1 MTVAGSSAPAAASSS
16 SASRRQ
22 AGRSNRN
29 NNNNN
34 NNMNNNADAD
44 MTASADTGFSQAHAG
59 EGAAQVKNIEFP
71 RAIAQNLKP
80 AIGAFVPHNDSLAK
94 GLQYITEAT
103 VEYEEFYGNPNF
115 KGAGAK
121 DSTIPLK
128 KAPSSRAK
136 AVQAAHA
143 DQMAFSNDP
152 RIHAMEDALLSVKEM
167 QYQMEAE
174 KQALERLTSIVAAGA
189 DLPVANSL
197 EDSYKNILEKEIKHI
212 QARRKQEAIATVG
225 MNSDLQ
231 TFRTKVWEVH
241 HDASGLPTSAYGG
254 GVGGE
259 DEDDEDMEI
268 VVTGDGNNVQSLK
281 CPLTTDFL
289 EDPVTSSVCK
299 HSFSSAA
306 IRAMIQARPRAVCP
320 VHGCNRPIALE
331 YLQPNKALARKV
343 ARQKML
349 QQEMSQRP
357 EEEYTTVD

>member
-16 SASRRQ
+16 SSTSRRQ
-22 AGRSNRN
+22 ARN
-29 NNNNN
+29 NNRI
-34 NNMNNNADAD
+34 DVD
-44 MTASADTGFSQAHAG
+44 MATSAAASSSQAQA
-59 EGAAQVKNIEFP
+59 EERAAHTNHIEFP
-71 RAIAQNLKP
+71 RTISNNLKP

-103 VEYEEFYGNPNF
+103 IEYEEFNGSPNF

-136 AVQAAHA
+136 AVQAAYA
-143 DQMAFSNDP
+143 DQMAFSSDP
-152 RIHAMEDALLSVKEM
+152 RVHAMEDALLSIKEM

-189 DLPVANSL
+189 ALPVAGSL
-197 EDSYKNILEKEIKHI
+197 EDSYKDILDKEIKHI
-212 QARRKQEAIATVG
+212 QARRKQESIATVG
-225 MNSDLQ
+225 MNPDLQ

-241 HDASGLPTSAYGG
+241 HSSSGLPASTYGG
-254 GVGGE
+254 RAGGE
-259 DEDDEDMEI
+259 DEDDDDMEI

-289 EDPVTSSVCK
+289 EDPVTSAMCK

-306 IRAMIQARPRAVCP
+306 IRAMIQARPRALCP
-320 VHGCNRPIALE
+320 VHGCNRAITLE
-331 YLQPNKALARKV
+331 MLQPNKALARKV
-343 ARQKML
+343 ARQKMI